1 MEKVQFHPTGMV
13 IPEEMAGTL
22 VTEAVRGE
30 GGKLINN
37 KGERFM
43 SRYDPER
50 MELSTRD
57 KVAIANYTEIK
68 DAERLKKYAL
78 KATEAVEKYSGKLLA
93 RSANNITLDGREMVR
108 VALAEFP
115 DIETAKKCYDSEE
128 YVEARKHLEN
138 NATREHIIFEG
149 M

>member
-1 MEKVQFHPTGMV
+1 MK
-13 IPEEMAGTL
+13 
-22 VTEAVRGE
+22 
-30 GGKLINN
+30 
-37 KGERFM
+37 KG
-43 SRYDPER
+43 YW
-50 MELSTRD
+50 
-57 KVAIANYTEIK
+57 IANYTEIK

-115 DIETAKKCYDSEE
+115 DIETAKKCYESEE

>member
-1 MEKVQFHPTGMV
+1 MKAYWV
-13 IPEEMAGTL
+13 
-22 VTEAVRGE
+22 
-30 GGKLINN
+30 
-37 KGERFM
+37 
-43 SRYDPER
+43 
-50 MELSTRD
+50 
-57 KVAIANYTEIK
+57 ANYTEIK
-68 DAERLKKYAL
+68 DTERLKKYAA
-78 KATEAVEKYSGKLLA
+78 KAREAVEKYSGRILA

-115 DIETAKKCYDSEE
+115 DIETAKKCYESEE

>member
-1 MEKVQFHPTGMV
+1 MKK
-13 IPEEMAGTL
+13 A
-22 VTEAVRGE
+22 
-30 GGKLINN
+30 
-37 KGERFM
+37 
-43 SRYDPER
+43 YW
-50 MELSTRD
+50 
-57 KVAIANYTEIK
+57 IANYTEIK
-68 DAERLKKYAL
+68 DAERLKKYAA

-149 M
+149 L

>member
-1 MEKVQFHPTGMV
+1 MK
-13 IPEEMAGTL
+13 
-22 VTEAVRGE
+22 
-30 GGKLINN
+30 
-37 KGERFM
+37 KG
-43 SRYDPER
+43 YW
-50 MELSTRD
+50 
-57 KVAIANYTEIK
+57 IANYTEIK

-128 YVEARKHLEN
+128 YVQARKHLEN

>member
-1 MEKVQFHPTGMV
+1 MK
-13 IPEEMAGTL
+13 
-22 VTEAVRGE
+22 
-30 GGKLINN
+30 
-37 KGERFM
+37 KG
-43 SRYDPER
+43 YW
-50 MELSTRD
+50 
-57 KVAIANYTEIK
+57 IANYTEIK

-78 KATEAVEKYSGKLLA
+78 KATEAVEKYSGKKLA
-93 RSANNITLDGREMVR
+93 RSANNISLDGREMVR

>member
-1 MEKVQFHPTGMV
+1 MK
-13 IPEEMAGTL
+13 
-22 VTEAVRGE
+22 
-30 GGKLINN
+30 
-37 KGERFM
+37 KG
-43 SRYDPER
+43 YW
-50 MELSTRD
+50 
-57 KVAIANYTEIK
+57 IANYTELK

>member
-1 MEKVQFHPTGMV
+1 MK
-13 IPEEMAGTL
+13 
-22 VTEAVRGE
+22 
-30 GGKLINN
+30 
-37 KGERFM
+37 KG
-43 SRYDPER
+43 YW
-50 MELSTRD
+50 
-57 KVAIANYTEIK
+57 IANYTEIK

-115 DIETAKKCYDSEE
+115 DVETAKKSYNSEE